1 MIKKI
6 ICKFKGHILYYAGAC
21 PFTGS
26 RYEYCH
32 RCNTMIPIDT
42 VE

>member
-6 ICKFKGHILYYAGAC
+6 VCKFKGHILHYAGAC

-26 RYEYCH
+26 RYEYCQ
-32 RCNTMIPIDT
+32 RCGIMIPIDT